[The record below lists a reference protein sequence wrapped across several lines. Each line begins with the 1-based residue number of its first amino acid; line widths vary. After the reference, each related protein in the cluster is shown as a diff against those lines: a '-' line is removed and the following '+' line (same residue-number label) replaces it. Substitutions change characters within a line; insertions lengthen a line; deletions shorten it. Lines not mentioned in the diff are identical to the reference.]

1 MELHGIRDAVSGY
14 GRPAMANFSPS
25 IPPPSHSISEEVHAE
40 EQRTALMGLLVNVVQ
55 FPFSLYAAWV
65 ANSLALWADFAIV
78 VSDTTTVLASW
89 LTLRAFATYDRRRY
103 NFGLGKLESLTAF
116 GVAAGQCVSLV
127 IIVAGAIRGLLH
139 PEPLEGQGFG
149 LLVVL
154 VSFFVY
160 GYLGLRA
167 FAQWR
172 RNPAPVIESQWRL
185 YFINVAQAVV
195 IVVPLGL
202 AWLLPVED
210 WTFYLD
216 PIASFLLSGFMVYHI
231 VHLVRG
237 SFYDMIDHAA
247 DPASLAVVTRVL
259 AEHGDRIQ
267 AVHEVRSRRSGPR
280 LFIEVLAEFEP
291 STQMTDMHAV
301 IEPVSAR
308 IEAELVNAHVYFIAR
323 RRPPDSE

>member
-1 MELHGIRDAVSGY
+1 MMIPSSPPAAAAAHAVSETAQAG
-14 GRPAMANFSPS
+14 
-25 IPPPSHSISEEVHAE
+25 

-78 VSDTTTVLASW
+78 ISDTTTVLASW
-89 LTLRAFATYDRRRY
+89 LTLRAFASYDRRRY
-103 NFGLGKLESLTAF
+103 NFGLGKLESMTAF
-116 GVAAGQCVSLV
+116 GVAIGQCVSL
-127 IIVAGAIRGLLH
+127 IIILAGAIRGLIE

-149 LLVVL
+149 LVVVA

-167 FAQWR
+167 FAQWKR
-172 RNPAPVIESQWRL
+172 DPAPVIESQWRL
-185 YFINVAQAVV
+185 YFINVGQAVV
-195 IVVPLGL
+195 ILVPLGL

-216 PIASFLLSGFMVYHI
+216 PIASFLLSGFMIYHI

-237 SFYDMIDHAA
+237 SFHDMIDHAVE
-247 DPASLAVVTRVL
+247 PAVLIVVDRVL
-259 AEHGDRIQ
+259 AEHRDEIHG
-267 AVHEVRSRRSGPR
+267 AHEIRSRRSGRR

-291 STQMTDMHAV
+291 NARMGDVHTS
-301 IEPVSAR
+301 IER
-308 IEAELVNAHVYFIAR
+308 ITTRLESEFDNAHVYFIAR
-323 RRPPDSE
+323 RRRPERA